1 MAKILS
7 IEDDEFLRELIGAHL
22 RNAGHQ
28 VVTCADGAEAIRSI
42 LAERPDLVLLDLNM
56 PYLDGFELLKA
67 LRGDALTRELPVI
80 VLSGRTDHASQSR
93 VLEMGGSDYLTKPI
107 LVENLLASVK
117 RRLGSRPA

>member
-80 VLSGRTDHASQSR
+80 EVVVFMKMIGSVGICAPVSR
-93 VLEMGGSDYLTKPI
+93 AWST
-107 LVENLLASVK
+107 
-117 RRLGSRPA
+117 